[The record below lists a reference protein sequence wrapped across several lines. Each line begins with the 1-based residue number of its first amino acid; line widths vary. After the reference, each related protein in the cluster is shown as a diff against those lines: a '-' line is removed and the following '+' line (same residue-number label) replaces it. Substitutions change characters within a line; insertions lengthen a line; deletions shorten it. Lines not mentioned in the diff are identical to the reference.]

1 MAVKKILD
9 KQDTKALKRIFNLLK
24 KKENKWLLESI
35 KRFVI
40 RSNIKSSQA
49 VSLWRL
55 KAF

>member
-9 KQDTKALKRIFNLLK
+9 KADTKALKRIFNLLK

-40 RSNIKSSQA
+40 RSSIKSSQA